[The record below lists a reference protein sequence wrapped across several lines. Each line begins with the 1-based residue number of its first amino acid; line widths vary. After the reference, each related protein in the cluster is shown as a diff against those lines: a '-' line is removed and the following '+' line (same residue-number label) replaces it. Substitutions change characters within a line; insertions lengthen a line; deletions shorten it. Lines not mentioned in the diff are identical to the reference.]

1 MIKVSVMYPNG
12 AGAKFDMAYYQ
23 NSHMPM
29 VQRKLGATLKGMSI
43 EEGLGGM
50 PPGSP
55 APFIAGCSLL
65 FDSVEAFGAAF
76 ADHAD
81 SIMADMPNYTNTQP
95 VIQIGLI
102 KL

>member
-1 MIKVSVMYPNG
+1 MIKVSVLYPNG
-12 AGAKFDMAYYQ
+12 AGAKFDMDYYVK
-23 NSHMPM
+23 SHMPM
-29 VQRKLGATLKGMSI
+29 VQKKLGAALKGMSI

-55 APFIAGCSLL
+55 APYVAGCGLL

-76 ADHAD
+76 AAHAD
-81 SIMADMPNYTNTQP
+81 SIMADIPNYTNTQP
-95 VIQIGLI
+95 VIQIGLV